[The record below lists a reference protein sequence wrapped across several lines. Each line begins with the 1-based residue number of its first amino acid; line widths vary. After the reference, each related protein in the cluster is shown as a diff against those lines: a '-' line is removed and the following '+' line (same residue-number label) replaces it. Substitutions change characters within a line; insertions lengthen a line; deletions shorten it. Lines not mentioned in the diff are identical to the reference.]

1 MLMTPINKN
10 PAPRKRG
17 WLSLLLEYASH
28 VITKMEKE
36 STSGKSSVAISKKS
50 PISGE
55 EDLNHSS
62 EYPIRNMGTM
72 IASRLCVFFLRDNE
86 PPLFSPEDALDVR
99 YYETLVVRYHGI
111 KPHNVIPGD
120 VRHDA
125 SEFLEVHSLLP

>member
-55 EDLNHSS
+55 ECFNHSS

-72 IASRLCVFFLRDNE
+72 ITSRFNACFLKDND
-86 PPLFSPEDALDVR
+86 PPLFSPEDAFDVR

-111 KPHNVIPGD
+111 EPHNVIPGD
-120 VRHDA
+120 VRHNA
-125 SEFLEVHSLLP
+125 PEFLEVHSLLP